1 MRAVKRPEIPQS
13 LKQNADKW
21 TKDLLEEIN
30 RVGVYAKVPD
40 KYKNKYN
47 QTDVKN
53 CWLKCIKIIVAIVKG
68 CWANRHMGELNI

>member
-30 RVGVYAKVPD
+30 GFMQ
-40 KYKNKYN
+40 KYRISIRIN
-47 QTDVKN
+47 T
-53 CWLKCIKIIVAIVKG
+53 IKQ
-68 CWANRHMGELNI
+68 M